1 MRQRLCQGSLGT
13 IRTHSPGLTLCFLLF
28 LPCPPQL
35 LLAFFPSC
43 SQSCPPEPEAATGS
57 RRRLAR
63 FGASGREHVRPSAPP
78 AFPAPTYQ
86 WSAVGLPDI
95 HPHYPG
101 GTIYSSC
108 GGTQKG
114 GGRGAR
120 ARPHGG
126 KSRRGAR
133 TSVPHA
139 CPARVLSTPKL
150 RGEMARIL
158 APLSDLLATR
168 VLSPRPGSRRKRLV
182 RWPQECCALGGPWG
196 SQSASLPA
204 AGSAPFPF

>member
-1 MRQRLCQGSLGT
+1 M
-13 IRTHSPGLTLCFLLF
+13 LLS
-28 LPCPPQL
+28 
-35 LLAFFPSC
+35 FFPSC
-43 SQSCPPEPEAATGS
+43 SPRAGG
-57 RRRLAR
+57 RNR
-63 FGASGREHVRPSAPP
+63 FPTPLGQVREHVRLSAPP
-78 AFPAPTYQ
+78 AFPAPTHQ
-86 WSAVGLPDI
+86 WSAAGLPGI

-139 CPARVLSTPKL
+139 CPARLLSTPKL
-150 RGEMARIL
+150 RGELARIL
-158 APLSDLLATR
+158 APLSDLLANR
-168 VLSPRPGSRRKRLV
+168 VLSPRPGRRRKRLV
-182 RWPQECCALGGPWG
+182 RWPQECGALGGPWG

-204 AGSAPFPF
+204 AWSAPFPL